1 VHSVQS
7 FRKGRKKEEERERER
22 EAIAIRPKNALTR
35 KLPAYISSGWTAF
48 IGAARF
54 RHEEEIWIMRAVARI

>member
-1 VHSVQS
+1 L
-7 FRKGRKKEEERERER
+7 R
-22 EAIAIRPKNALTR
+22 KNALTR
-35 KLPAYISSGWTAF
+35 KLPACISAGWTAF